1 VSDAA
6 AILRTWI
13 MRTPR
18 PALVRVYARDGR
30 EFDVAIKPGQAW
42 LDTAVSIA
50 ALEPERLEAMGADET
65 LLRAVVVAELLKKEQ
80 AGEQQ
85 AANSAVAMQSSDPET
100 QRMIAFAT
108 LLERAHDRSTTAI
121 ENTVNVAF
129 TKLQEICGSLA
140 EQAQAAQAS
149 SNDLAVGIRQ
159 LLIQQAQ
166 EAVNLASQAPEES
179 PLEKLAGNFLSGQ
192 RAAEAT
198 QQQPQPNGAAKP
210 NGKKA
215 H

>member
-1 VSDAA
+1 MSDHAA
-6 AILRTWI
+6 LIRTWI
-13 MRTPR
+13 MRAPR
-18 PALVRVYARDGR
+18 PALIRVYAKDGR
-30 EFDVAIKPGQAW
+30 EFDITIKPGQAW

-50 ALEPERLEAMGADET
+50 ALEPERLEAMGADEM
-65 LLRAVVVAELLKKEQ
+65 LIRATVVSDLVKKAETSEKQEQ
-80 AGEQQ
+80 ATE
-85 AANSAVAMQSSDPET
+85 VAMQATDPET
-100 QRMIAFAT
+100 QRIIVFAR

-140 EQAQAAQAS
+140 EQAQAAQQSA
-149 SNDLAVGIRQ
+149 NDLAVGIRS

-166 EAVNLASQAPEES
+166 EAATAAAEPAVS
-179 PLEKLAGNFLSGQ
+179 PLEQLAGNFLSGQ

-198 QQQPQPNGAAKP
+198 KQQPEANGAAKP

>member
-1 VSDAA
+1 
-6 AILRTWI
+6 
-13 MRTPR
+13 MRSPR
-18 PALVRVYARDGR
+18 PAALRVYAKDGR
-30 EFDVAIKPGQAW
+30 EFDIPIKAGQAW

-50 ALEPERLEAMGADET
+50 ALEPERIEAMTADET
-65 LLRAVVVAELLKKEQ
+65 LLRATVVSDLLKKAET
-80 AGEQQ
+80 AEKAD
-85 AANSAVAMQSSDPET
+85 AATEVAMQASDPET
-100 QRMIAFAT
+100 QRLIVFAR

-140 EQAQAAQAS
+140 DQASAAQDSANS
-149 SNDLAVGIRQ
+149 LAVGIRQ
-159 LLIQQAQ
+159 LLIEQAQ
-166 EAVNLASQAPEES
+166 DAATSAAQAPEEG
-179 PLEKLAGNFLSGQ
+179 PLEKLASNFLSGQ

-198 QQQPQPNGAAKP
+198 QQQPAQTNGQAKS